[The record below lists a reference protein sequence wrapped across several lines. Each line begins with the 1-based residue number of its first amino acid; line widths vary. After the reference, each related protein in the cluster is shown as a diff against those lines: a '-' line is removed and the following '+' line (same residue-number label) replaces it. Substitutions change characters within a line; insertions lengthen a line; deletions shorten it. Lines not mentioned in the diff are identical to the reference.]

1 VQQQQW
7 QRQKK
12 IKQKQNVGGGQ
23 GRWVV
28 GGGSATQNKQMTG
41 NKL

>member
-1 VQQQQW
+1 
-7 QRQKK
+7 
-12 IKQKQNVGGGQ
+12 VGGGQ